1 MPYFE
6 TNPDEIE
13 VDVDEFVSACDPSE
27 IEEMIDCLIL
37 NGYLPQSVK
46 RSINSNINP
55 KQSLASSEFD
65 EAVSKLFGN
74 YCRLTN
80 EDTDD
85 IMKVANKL

>member
-6 TNPDEIE
+6 TTPEEIE
-13 VDVDEFVSACDPSE
+13 VAVDEFLSACDSDD
-27 IEEMIDCLIL
+27 IKDLIQALIDD
-37 NGYLPQSVK
+37 GYLPKYITSSSV
-46 RSINSNINP
+46 S
-55 KQSLASSEFD
+55 SLASSEFD

-80 EDTDD
+80 EDTDT